1 MLRCECC
8 GSSENIVLGQNTL
21 FSEYV
26 TICGKCVEKLSKYES
41 EPTAFGKAWNKL
53 DTLEINEE
61 NVLGYYVEGN
71 AVMLDYLKDGLIT
84 KMIIVDCDSNDEA
97 IEVLCEIV

>member
-8 GSSENIVLGQNTL
+8 GSSENIVLGHNTL

-26 TICGKCVEKLSKYES
+26 TICGKCLGKLSAYES
-41 EPTAFGKAWNKL
+41 EPTALEKAWNKL
-53 DTLEINEE
+53 DILEINEE

-71 AVMLDYLKDGLIT
+71 AVMMDYLKDGLIT
-84 KMIIVDCDSNDEA
+84 KMIIVECDSNDEA

>member
-8 GSSENIVLGQNTL
+8 GSSDDIVLGQNTL

-26 TICGKCVEKLSKYES
+26 TICGKCLEKLSAYEN
-41 EPTAFGKAWNKL
+41 EPTAIEKAWNKL
-53 DTLEINEE
+53 DTLEINEDDI
-61 NVLGYYVEGN
+61 LGFYVEGDT
-71 AVMLDYLKDGLIT
+71 VMIDYLKNGLIT
-84 KMIIVDCDSNDEA
+84 KMIIVECDSNDEA

>member
-8 GSSENIVLGQNTL
+8 GSSENIVLGHNTL

-26 TICGKCVEKLSKYES
+26 TICGKCLGKLSKYES
-41 EPTAFGKAWNKL
+41 EQTALGKAWNKPDAL
-53 DTLEINEE
+53 DINEE
-61 NVLGYYVEGN
+61 NVLVYYVEGN
-71 AVMLDYLKDGLIT
+71 TVMIDYLKNGLIT
-84 KMIIVDCDSNDEA
+84 KMIIVECDSNDEA